1 MAIRKATLAL
11 SDQTFETEKNAKIS
25 SYGCSKAYTAG
36 DDWATNA
43 AGIQFL
49 GLDNSIVR
57 STIHI
62 TMSGRLAQLV
72 RAQR

>member
-1 MAIRKATLAL
+1 MAIWKATGDIIRLNL
-11 SDQTFETEKNAKIS
+11 RNRKIVRITS
-25 SYGCSKAYTAG
+25 CRRLKAYTG
-36 DDWATNA
+36 GTDWATNA